1 MPINTYLIGN
11 DGAVTMPTGGGVIQV
26 KTYAATISRPESDL
40 TGFSDTGKRRRLGM
54 LDLTGSL
61 NGVPAVDSS
70 ATTTVSNFFVSTTT
84 AALTLTLFDVAASTN
99 DPRIAA
105 NCVFNNFA
113 FNVDKSGDSTVTC
126 NFSNG
131 DGAAPV
137 VTWLV

>member
-11 DGAVTMPTGGGVIQV
+11 DGAVSSFGSGIIQV

-40 TGFSDTGKRRRLGM
+40 TGFSDTGKRRRVGM

-70 ATTTVSNFFVSTTT
+70 ASANTASFIVSTAT
-84 AALTLTLFDVAASTN
+84 ASLTLTLYDVPGTVTN
-99 DPRIAA
+99 DVRIAA
-105 NCVFNNFA
+105 NCIFNNFA
-113 FNVDKSGDSTVTC
+113 FNVDKSGDSTITC